1 MDDLKIR
8 EILIEKND
16 EFKQLFLN
24 HQDCEEKLWH
34 FLQKEAKSELDE
46 IEETTLKKK
55 KLLLKDAMQKHI
67 FEFKKRLE

>member
-1 MDDLKIR
+1 MDDQKIR

-34 FLQKEAKSELDE
+34 FQQQESKSELDV
-46 IEETTLKKK
+46 IEEKVLKKK

-67 FEFKKRLE
+67 FEFKKRL